1 MDVLGDALDWL
12 EQQRRSYAAI
22 PATYSRGWR
31 MFKDVPISIVTSD
44 VDLDTTVEGVDVG
57 IPFVTILISEDDLG
71 ILAPPQPGDVITTT
85 DPARPATFAIYEVT
99 ARGDSCWERIAPNS
113 STLAVRV
120 TRTS

>member
-31 MFKDVPISIVTSD
+31 MFKDVPISIATAD
-44 VDLDTTVEGVDVG
+44 VDLDTTVEGVDVD

-71 ILAPPQPGDVITTT
+71 ILAPPQPGDIITTT
-85 DPARPATFAIYEVT
+85 DPAATYEVT

-113 STLAVRV
+113 RTLAVHV